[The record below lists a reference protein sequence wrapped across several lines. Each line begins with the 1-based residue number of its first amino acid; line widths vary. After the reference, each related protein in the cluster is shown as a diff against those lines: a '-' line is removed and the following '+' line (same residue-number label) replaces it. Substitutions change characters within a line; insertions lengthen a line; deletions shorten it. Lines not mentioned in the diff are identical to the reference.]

1 MAPRLSRRQFAASL
15 TAGTLTA
22 VAGCLSSSRD
32 PGEQIS
38 GQPLAVP
45 TKGDP
50 DATVTVTAY
59 EDIGCPH
66 CQTYQTEVAPEIES
80 EYIESNRIRYEFRDM
95 VLPAD
100 GKRSWEAASAA
111 RAVQDRAGVTAF
123 WSSLDALFANQSELG
138 PDTYETLADD
148 IDVGGSAVRDA
159 AVEQAYDET
168 VSHYT
173 DEAGEAGVDSTPTVT
188 VDGSTVEWGDEIAAD
203 PVLDAIEQV
212 LS

>member
-1 MAPRLSRRQFAASL
+1 MAARLSRRQFAASL

-22 VAGCLSSSRD
+22 VAGCLSSPRD

-66 CQTYQTEVAPEIES
+66 CQTYQTEVAPKIES

-148 IDVGGSAVRDA
+148 IDVDGSAVRDA

-203 PVLDAIEQV
+203 PVLNAIEQA